1 MLRGAE
7 LVRKPSWI
15 RKTTVLSVLLLST
28 LLAAGIAFPQSPPA
42 SLAGDNAVLPGA
54 SAAGVTGSAGCRECH
69 ERFYQLW
76 STSFHGLA
84 MQAFT
89 PKLAKEKLTEPT
101 GDLAAGKLRY
111 RADIGGDTA
120 RVVEQGPK
128 GERTYRIDFAMGG
141 KNVFY
146 FLTPLEKGRL
156 QVLPVAYDVRK
167 KEWFL
172 TTDSHLRPFSDNA
185 APLPWTDPLYTFNT
199 SCHGCHV
206 SQVSINYDLSTDSY
220 RTTWTEPGINCESCH
235 NPGAEHVR
243 VARETPKG
251 EPLKDPKIIVT
262 RTFTVEQHN
271 STCGP
276 CHAKMS
282 PVSPAFTPGERF
294 FDHFDLTTLEDP
306 DFSPDGRDLGENY
319 TYTRWRM
326 SPCVTSGKLSCL
338 HCHTSS
344 GRYRFRNPEDA
355 NKACLPC
362 HEERVGNA
370 AAHSRHP
377 AESEASRCVSCH
389 MPMTEFAR
397 MRRSDHSMLPP
408 TPAATIAYKSP
419 NACNLCHADKNA
431 AWADNLVRAWRPR
444 DYQAPVLRQAGLVD
458 AARKREWKR
467 LPEMLAYLEEKD
479 RDEVVA
485 TSLIRLL
492 RACPDDRK
500 WPAFLQA
507 LSDPSPLVRGA
518 AAVALT
524 GHVTPQSIHPLLA
537 ATRDD
542 YRLVRVRAAAALAG
556 VPPDRLGAV
565 DRQSLEKAREEAETS
580 FRARPDDHASH
591 YNLGNLYLAGGDPK
605 KAIGEYGISSRL
617 RPDSVPPLVNASM
630 AYYALGEKENAE
642 KSLRRAVKIAPEN
655 VVARLNLGMLL
666 GEMGKEK
673 EAEKEFRAAAKADP
687 KSAQAAYNLC
697 VVTSK
702 DRVDEALTW
711 CRKAT
716 SLRPEE
722 PRYGYT
728 YAFILDRKG
737 DTAKAIPVLRKIVD
751 RNQPYAPAYVML
763 GTIYEKQ
770 GKADEA
776 KKVYRKATDNAQLPE
791 PDRAQFRNKLQS
803 MGK

>member
-1 MLRGAE
+1 MG
-7 LVRKPSWI
+7 RKPSRTW
-15 RKTTVLSVLLLST
+15 KTTVFSALLLPT
-28 LLAAGIAFPQSPPA
+28 LLAAGIAFSQSPPG
-42 SLAGDNAVLPGA
+42 SPAGDNGALPEV
-54 SAAGVTGSAGCRECH
+54 SATGVTGSAGCRECH

-84 MQAFT
+84 MRTFT

-101 GDLAAGKLRY
+101 GDLAAGALRY
-111 RADIGGDTA
+111 RADIGGETA
-120 RVVEQGPK
+120 WVVEQGPK
-128 GERTYRIDFAMGG
+128 GERKYRIDYAMGG

-220 RTTWTEPGINCESCH
+220 RTTWTEPGINCETCH
-235 NPGAEHVR
+235 NPGEEHVR

-251 EPLKDPKIIVT
+251 EPLKDPKLIVT
-262 RTFTVEQHN
+262 RKFTVEQHN
-271 STCGP
+271 SNCGP

-282 PVSPAFTPGERF
+282 PVSPVFTPGERF

-326 SPCVTSGKLSCL
+326 SPCVKSGKLSCM

-344 GRYRFRNPEDA
+344 GRYRFKNPEDA

-362 HEERVGNA
+362 HEERVGDA

-377 AESEASRCVSCH
+377 AGSEGSRCVSCH

-408 TPAATIAYKSP
+408 TPAATITYKSP
-419 NACNLCHADKNA
+419 NACNLCHPNKNA

-458 AARKREWKR
+458 TARKREWKR

-492 RACPDDRK
+492 RACPDERK
-500 WPAFLQA
+500 GPAFIKA

-518 AAVALT
+518 AAAALT
-524 GHVTPQSIHPLLA
+524 GHVTPQSLHPLLA

-556 VPPDRLGAV
+556 VPPDRLRGV
-565 DRQSLEKAREEAETS
+565 DRESLEKAREEAEMS
-580 FRARPDDHASH
+580 FRSRPDDHASH
-591 YNLGNLYLAGGDPK
+591 YNLGNLHLVEGNPK
-605 KAIGEYGISSRL
+605 KAIAEYEISSRL
-617 RPDSVPPLVNASM
+617 RPDSVP
-630 AYYALGEKENAE
+630 
-642 KSLRRAVKIAPEN
+642 
-655 VVARLNLGMLL
+655 
-666 GEMGKEK
+666 
-673 EAEKEFRAAAKADP
+673 
-687 KSAQAAYNLC
+687 
-697 VVTSK
+697 
-702 DRVDEALTW
+702 
-711 CRKAT
+711 
-716 SLRPEE
+716 
-722 PRYGYT
+722 
-728 YAFILDRKG
+728 
-737 DTAKAIPVLRKIVD
+737 
-751 RNQPYAPAYVML
+751 
-763 GTIYEKQ
+763 
-770 GKADEA
+770 
-776 KKVYRKATDNAQLPE
+776 
-791 PDRAQFRNKLQS
+791 
-803 MGK
+803 

>member
-1 MLRGAE
+1 MG
-7 LVRKPSWI
+7 RKPSRI
-15 RKTTVLSVLLLST
+15 RKTAGVTALLLPT
-28 LLAAGIAFPQSPPA
+28 LLAAGIVFPQSPPG
-42 SLAGDNAVLPGA
+42 SPAGDNASFTEVF
-54 SAAGVTGSAGCRECH
+54 AAGVTGSKGCRECH

-84 MQAFT
+84 MQTFT
-89 PKLAKEKLTEPT
+89 PKLAKEKLAEPT
-101 GDLAAGKLRY
+101 GDLAAGELRY
-111 RADIGGDTA
+111 RADIGGEIA
-120 RVVEQGPK
+120 SVVEQGPK
-128 GERTYRIDFAMGG
+128 GERKYRIDYAMGG

-185 APLPWTDPLYTFNT
+185 PPLPWTDPLYTFNT

-220 RTTWTEPGINCESCH
+220 RTTWTEPGINCETCH
-235 NPGAEHVR
+235 NPGGEHVR

-251 EPLKDPKIIVT
+251 EPLNDVKLIVT
-262 RTFTVEQHN
+262 KKFTVEQHN
-271 STCGP
+271 SNCGP

-326 SPCVTSGKLSCL
+326 SPCVKSGTLSCM

-344 GRYRFRNPEDA
+344 GRYRFKNPEDA

-370 AAHSRHP
+370 AAHSHHP
-377 AESEASRCVSCH
+377 AGSEASRCVSCH

-408 TPAATIAYKSP
+408 TPAATIAWKSP
-419 NACNLCHADKNA
+419 NACNLCHADKDA

-444 DYQAPVLRQAGLVD
+444 DYQAPVLRTAGLVA

-479 RDEVVA
+479 RDEVVV

-492 RACPDDRK
+492 RACPDGRTG
-500 WPAFLQA
+500 PAFIKA

-518 AAVALT
+518 AAAALA
-524 GHVTPQSIHPLLA
+524 GPVTPQSLHPLLA

-542 YRLVRVRAAAALAG
+542 YRLVRVRAAATLAG
-556 VPPDRLGAV
+556 VAPDRLGGV
-565 DRQSLEKAREEAETS
+565 DRQSLETAREEAETS

-591 YNLGNLYLAGGDPK
+591 YNLGNFYLAGGEAR
-605 KAIGEYGISSRL
+605 KAVEEYETSSRL
-617 RPDSVPPLVNASM
+617 RPDSVPPLVNAAM
-630 AYYALGEKENAE
+630 AYYALGEKGNAE

-655 VVARLNLGMLL
+655 VPARLNLGMLL

-673 EAEKEFRAAAKADP
+673 AAEKEFRAAAKADP

-716 SLRPEE
+716 NLRPEE

-728 YAFILDRKG
+728 YAFLLDRKG
-737 DTAKAIPVLRKIVD
+737 DTAMAVPVLRRIVD
-751 RNQPYAPAYVML
+751 RNQPFSPAYVML

-770 GKADEA
+770 GKAGEA
-776 KKVYRKATDNAQLPE
+776 KKVYRKAADNAELPE
-791 PDRAQFRNKLQS
+791 PDRAQFRKKLQS